1 MLGKVL
7 IQSGAAWIKRHGYA
21 FSYLLVGFLAVA
33 LRWPTMNFPLSEAHA
48 FRQMHTA
55 LMIREYMN
63 GGFFQL
69 SPLPVLGP
77 PWQVPIEFPLFQWMA
92 AVGGSVVGTSPQ
104 IAGRLTALFFFLVC
118 AALVALIG
126 NRLYSRSA
134 GFAGFVLFLF
144 LPFGWQWGNAPL
156 IEFAATAAAL
166 GSFYLVMQWVERR
179 SWWLIA
185 GLTATLSVVCLVKIT
200 TAVVWI
206 VPLIVIS
213 VFWKR
218 TVGIREVI
226 NRWPLLIPA
235 VLSALAG
242 LGWTRFSDVY
252 KSSRQFTQFLVL
264 QSQYMTEWN
273 FGSVEQRLDT
283 RSWSVIFSYSEAIV
297 GLLLIF
303 FLLLISAL
311 IFWRNRAATIALAST
326 LLIAPM
332 VFFNLYYMH
341 VYYLASLYPALVI
354 VMAAGIV
361 GVAKVIGRDSSVSNS
376 ARYSVVAT
384 AAFGLLVI
392 AWISPEGQ
400 LVSQRSSEGLYQFP
414 LAQEIVDNTPVDAGV
429 ITVGCDWNPAYSY
442 LSGRKTLMLSGRNPD
457 ESIPQDWIGSDV
469 QFVASCIEGIDPAV
483 ATGLGG
489 PFLQVSPNVWKIF
502 S

>member
-7 IQSGAAWIKRHGYA
+7 THSGAVWIKRHGYA
-21 FSYLLVGFLAVA
+21 FGYLFVGFLAAA
-33 LRWPTMNFPLSEAHA
+33 LRWPTLNFPLTEAHA
-48 FRQMHTA
+48 FRQMQTT
-55 LMIREYMN
+55 LMIREFMD

-77 PWQVPIEFPLFQWMA
+77 PWQVPMEFPLFQWTA
-92 AVGGSVVGTSPQ
+92 AMGGSVVGASPQ

-126 NRLYSRSA
+126 NRLYSRSV
-134 GFAGFVLFLF
+134 GFTGFVLFLF

-156 IEFAATAAAL
+156 IEFAATAGAL
-166 GSFYLVMQWVERR
+166 GSFYLVMLWVERR

-185 GLTATLSVVCLVKIT
+185 ALTATLSVVCLVKIT

-206 VPLIVIS
+206 IPLIVIA

-242 LGWTRFSDVY
+242 LGWTRFSDAY
-252 KSSRQFTQFLVL
+252 KSGRQFTQFLVS
-264 QSQYMTEWN
+264 QSMTEWN

-297 GLLLIF
+297 GLLVIF

-326 LLIAPM
+326 LFIGPM

-341 VYYLASLYPALVI
+341 GYYLASFYPALVI
-354 VMAAGIV
+354 VIAAGIV
-361 GVAKVIGRDSSVSNS
+361 GVAKTIRANPSRSNS
-376 ARYSVVAT
+376 ARWSVIAT
-384 AAFGLLVI
+384 ATFGLLVM

-414 LAQEIVDNTPVDAGV
+414 LAQEIVDNTPVVAGV

-457 ESIPQDWIGSDV
+457 ESIPKDWIGSDV

-483 ATGLGG
+483 ATGLEG
-489 PFLQVSPNVWKIF
+489 PFLQVSPNIWKIF

>member
-7 IQSGAAWIKRHGYA
+7 SHSGSVWIKRHGSA
-21 FSYLLVGFLAVA
+21 LGYLFAGFLAVA
-33 LRWPTMNFPLSEAHA
+33 LRWPTMNFPLTEAHA
-48 FRQMHTA
+48 FRQMQTT
-55 LMIREYMN
+55 LMIREFMD

-69 SPLPVLGP
+69 SPLPVFGP
-77 PWQVPIEFPLFQWMA
+77 PWQVPMEFPLFQWMA
-92 AVGGSVVGTSPQ
+92 AIGGSVVGASPQ

-126 NRLYSRSA
+126 NRLYSKSA
-134 GFAGFVLFLF
+134 GFIGFVVFLF

-156 IEFAATAAAL
+156 IEFAATAGAL
-166 GSFYLVMQWVERR
+166 GSFYLVMLWVERR

-185 GLTATLSVVCLVKIT
+185 ALTITLSIVCLVKIT
-200 TAVVWI
+200 TAVAWI
-206 VPLIVIS
+206 IPLIVIA

-218 TVGIREVI
+218 TVGMRELTS
-226 NRWPLLIPA
+226 RWPLLIPA
-235 VLSALAG
+235 VFSALAG

-252 KSSRQFTQFLVL
+252 KSDRQFTQFLAS
-264 QSQYMTEWN
+264 QSMTEWN

-283 RSWSVIFSYSEAIV
+283 LGWSMIFGYSEAIV
-297 GLLLIF
+297 GLLVIF

-311 IFWRNRAATIALAST
+311 IFWGNRATTIGLAST
-326 LLIAPM
+326 LFIGPM
-332 VFFNLYYMH
+332 IFFNLYYMH
-341 VYYLASLYPALVI
+341 GYYLAAIYPALVI
-354 VMAAGIV
+354 IMAAGIV
-361 GVAKVIGRDSSVSNS
+361 GVAKAVRTDPLKSNS
-376 ARYSVVAT
+376 ARWSVIAT
-384 AAFGLLVI
+384 ATFGLIVM

-457 ESIPQDWIGSDV
+457 ESIPSDWIGSEL

-483 ATGLGG
+483 ATGLQG
-489 PFLQVSPNVWKIF
+489 PFLQVSPNIWKIF

>member
-1 MLGKVL
+1 MH
-7 IQSGAAWIKRHGYA
+7 SGIVWIKRHGYA
-21 FSYLLVGFLAVA
+21 VGYLLVGFLAVA
-33 LRWPTMNFPLSEAHA
+33 LRWPTMNFPLNEAFA
-48 FRQMHTA
+48 FRQMQTT
-55 LMIREYMN
+55 LMIREFMDV
-63 GGFFQL
+63 GFFQL

-77 PWQVPIEFPLFQWMA
+77 PWQVPMEFPLFQWIA
-92 AVGGSVVGTSPQ
+92 AIGGSVVGASPQ

-134 GFAGFVLFLF
+134 GFIGFVVFLL

-156 IEFAATAAAL
+156 IEFAATAGAL
-166 GSFYLVMQWVERR
+166 GSFYLVMLWVERR
-179 SWWLIA
+179 SWWLVAALSI
-185 GLTATLSVVCLVKIT
+185 TLSIVCLVKIT
-200 TAVVWI
+200 TAVAWI
-206 VPLIVIS
+206 IPLIVIA
-213 VFWKR
+213 VLWKR
-218 TVGIREVI
+218 TVGMRELTS
-226 NRWPLLIPA
+226 RWPLLIPA

-252 KSSRQFTQFLVL
+252 KSDRQFTQFLAS
-264 QSQYMTEWN
+264 QSMTEWN

-283 RSWSVIFSYSEAIV
+283 LGWSMIFGYSEAIV
-297 GLLLIF
+297 GLLVIF

-311 IFWRNRAATIALAST
+311 IFWGNRATTIGLAST
-326 LLIAPM
+326 LFIGPM
-332 VFFNLYYMH
+332 IFFNLYYMH
-341 VYYLASLYPALVI
+341 GYYLAAIYPALVI

-361 GVAKVIGRDSSVSNS
+361 GVAKAVRTDPLKSNS
-376 ARYSVVAT
+376 ARWSVFAT
-384 AAFGLLVI
+384 ATFGLLVM

-457 ESIPQDWIGSDV
+457 ESIPSDWIGSEV

-483 ATGLGG
+483 ATGLQG
-489 PFLQVSPNVWKIF
+489 PFLQVSPNLWKIF